1 LRERGG
7 RLVVVDPRRT
17 ETADIADEHVFIQPG
32 TDAFL
37 LAAMAHVIVTEGL
50 AHPGRAESY
59 VDGLDAVQELVR
71 QVTPEDAE
79 RRTGVP
85 AETIRRLARDFA
97 AARRAAVYAR
107 LGVCQTEFGT
117 TAYWLVHVLNVLTGR
132 LDEVGGWMLAE
143 PAFDLPR
150 IGALTTDLPGY
161 DRWRSR
167 VRGIPEVAAE
177 FPSSTLAD
185 EILTP
190 GEGQIR
196 AMVLVAGNPVLTVP
210 QGRRIDEALTSLDFC
225 VAVDYYV
232 NESTRH
238 ADVILPPTTALE
250 RDEFDLVFP
259 AVSVRNHVRWG
270 ERVIEPEPDTRADAD
285 ILRVEAST
293 MGTRRARA
301 LNEARRRFLPRRF
314 VDAALRAG
322 PWGLRHGRRLSLRKV
337 RQHPHGLD
345 LGALHPVLPR
355 RLMTDGKRIRLDH
368 PVVVADWPRLMA
380 ALHARVEPT
389 DGRDLLLIG
398 RRHLR
403 SNNSWMHNSARLTRG
418 SNHCAVLVHPDD
430 AQARGIAAGDRVSV
444 STAAGSIEAVAEI
457 SESVMPGVVCMP
469 HGWGHGSRSGVGWS
483 HAASLPGDSV
493 NDITEDTRYDPLSGN
508 AAVTALPVSLQPV

>member
-1 LRERGG
+1 
-7 RLVVVDPRRT
+7 
-17 ETADIADEHVFIQPG
+17 
-32 TDAFL
+32 
-37 LAAMAHVIVTEGL
+37 
-50 AHPGRAESY
+50 
-59 VDGLDAVQELVR
+59 
-71 QVTPEDAE
+71 
-79 RRTGVP
+79 
-85 AETIRRLARDFA
+85 
-97 AARRAAVYAR
+97 
-107 LGVCQTEFGT
+107 
-117 TAYWLVHVLNVLTGR
+117 
-132 LDEVGGWMLAE
+132 
-143 PAFDLPR
+143 
-150 IGALTTDLPGY
+150 
-161 DRWRSR
+161 
-167 VRGIPEVAAE
+167 
-177 FPSSTLAD
+177 
-185 EILTP
+185 
-190 GEGQIR
+190 
-196 AMVLVAGNPVLTVP
+196 
-210 QGRRIDEALTSLDFC
+210 
-225 VAVDYYV
+225 
-232 NESTRH
+232 
-238 ADVILPPTTALE
+238 
-250 RDEFDLVFP
+250 
-259 AVSVRNHVRWG
+259 
-270 ERVIEPEPDTRADAD
+270 
-285 ILRVEAST
+285 

-301 LNEARRRFLPRRF
+301 LDAARRRFLPRRF

-403 SNNSWMHNSARLTRG
+403 SNNSWMHNSTRLTRG

-430 AQARGIAAGDRVSV
+430 AQARGIAAGGRVSV

-483 HAASLPGDSV
+483 HAASLPGSSV